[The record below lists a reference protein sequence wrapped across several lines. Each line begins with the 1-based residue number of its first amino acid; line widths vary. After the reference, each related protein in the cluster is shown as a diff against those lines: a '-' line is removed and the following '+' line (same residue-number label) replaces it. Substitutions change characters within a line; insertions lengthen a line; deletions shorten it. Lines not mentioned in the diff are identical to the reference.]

1 MTSRNTVAGLPG
13 AAVVIVAA
21 LGAAC
26 GSGSSS
32 TGSSAGT
39 GSGMQR
45 LSIATGGTGGVYYP
59 YGGGIAQ
66 VLTKH
71 LPHVEATAEVTAASV
86 DNMKFLKQGTS
97 DIAFTMADT
106 AQDAVAGREAFAEY
120 GAVPVRALAVL
131 YSNYMHLVTRA
142 DSGIASVNDLR
153 GKVVSIGTPGG
164 GGTVQAERIL
174 VAAGIDPKKDVRP
187 QYLGVAQAVDALKD
201 GKLDALFWSGGVP
214 TAAILDLVNT
224 PGVTSRLLSL
234 DEVLPALQKTYGSS
248 LYYRTVVPKDA
259 YKMPGDVPVVAVA
272 NMLVV
277 AERMSEQMAYDVTRT
292 IFDQQATLAGVHP
305 QARELSLDKALTGAT
320 IPFHPGAI
328 RFYRERGVWKQ

>member
-1 MTSRNTVAGLPG
+1 MTSRKTTVCLAVT
-13 AAVVIVAA
+13 AAAIFV
-21 LGAAC
+21 AAC
-26 GSGSSS
+26 GNGGTPDGTSG
-32 TGSSAGT
+32 AGAA
-39 GSGMQR
+39 GVQR

-71 LPHVEATAEVTAASV
+71 LPNVEATAEVTAASV
-86 DNMKFLKQGTS
+86 DNIKFLKQGTS

-106 AQDAVAGREAFAEY
+106 AQDAVSGREAFADF

-142 DSGIASVNDLR
+142 ESGISSVGDLR
-153 GKVVSIGTPGG
+153 GRVVSIGTPGG
-164 GGTVQAERIL
+164 GGTAQAERIL
-174 VAAGIDPKKDVRP
+174 TAAGIDPKRDLRP

-224 PGVTSRLLSL
+224 PGVTSRLLPL
-234 DEVLPALQKTYGSS
+234 DDVLPALQKTYGTS
-248 LYYRTVVPKDA
+248 LYYRTVVPKDV
-259 YKMPGDVPVVAVA
+259 YKMPADVGVVAVA
-272 NMLVV
+272 NMLIV
-277 AERMSEQMAYDVTRT
+277 ADRMTDQMAYDVTRT
-292 IFDQQATLAGVHP
+292 LFDQQATLAGVHP
-305 QARELSLDKALTGAT
+305 QARELSVEKALTGAT

-328 RFYRERGVWKQ
+328 RFYRERGVWTQ